1 MRNQNFQHFYKHK
14 NNTMKERVKESTIC
28 LNMLFTQFTHA
39 GMSWLYYSCTQP
51 ILHLVSDTLQVKTL
65 LSMPRLP

>member
-1 MRNQNFQHFYKHK
+1 MQNQNFQHFYKHK
-14 NNTMKERVKESTIC
+14 NNITKERVKESTIFS
-28 LNMLFTQFTHA
+28 LNTQFTHA